1 MSSTYSTSLRIELID
16 TGTDDEAWG
25 QPTDNNLG
33 TIIEQAITG
42 VESVSLTGVSTYTLS
57 ASNAVADQ
65 SRNAVLVFTGTP
77 TANCNV
83 IAPSVNKVYVVKN
96 STSGGYNVNIKTASG
111 NAVAIG
117 ANASQLVYC
126 NGTDFK
132 SVTPSSIVG
141 NAVVVGNI
149 NASGGVSANNVFVTN
164 TLRSNTANL
173 TLTANTNVVKASFN
187 TGAFIPPAGT
197 TAQRPATPKNGMS
210 RFNTEIN
217 SYEIYAAGRW
227 QIITSSLVGLFLVVA
242 GGGGGADAIDS
253 GTVGGGGGAGGL
265 LEATYPLYPGAYSI
279 VVGAG
284 GSRGTSPTAGANS
297 TVSIL
302 GLTAIGGGHGVFNN
316 SGGAN
321 GGSGGGGSKSTAGVG
336 GTGGSGTSGQGY
348 AGGAAY
354 STNASGGGGGAG
366 AVGSSGSAGDIAG
379 GGGIGYSS
387 SVTGT
392 ATYYAGGGGGA
403 GIGYLGVGGNGGG
416 GNGAGNNGSGYQYSV
431 AGTDGLGGGGGGGFA
446 GAWVQGA
453 NGGSGVVIIR
463 YTSPTQKATGGA
475 VTSYT
480 SGGATLWVHTFTSSG
495 TLTVS

>member
-1 MSSTYSTSLRIELID
+1 MSSTYSTSLRIQLID
-16 TGTDDEAWG
+16 TNTELEAWG

-57 ASNAVADQ
+57 TANAAPDQ

-83 IAPSVNKVYVVKN
+83 IAPSVNKVYIVKN
-96 STSGGYNVNIKTASG
+96 STSGGYNVNIKTSGG
-111 NAVAIG
+111 NAVPVP
-117 ANASQLVYC
+117 ANASLLVYC

-132 SVTPSSIVG
+132 SVTSGTIVG
-141 NAVVVGNI
+141 NTVVVGDI
-149 NASGGVSANNVFVTN
+149 NATGAIAANNVFVTD

-187 TGAFIPPAGT
+187 TGAFIPPTGT
-197 TAQRPATPKNGMS
+197 TAQRPAVPKNGMS
-210 RFNTEIN
+210 RFNTDIN
-217 SYEIYAAGRW
+217 SYEIYTAGRW
-227 QIITSSLVGLFLVVA
+227 QVITSSLVGLFLVVA

-265 LEATYPLYPGAYSI
+265 LEATYPLYPGSYAI
-279 VVGAG
+279 TVGAG
-284 GSRGTSPTAGANS
+284 GVRGSPPTAGGNS
-297 TVSIL
+297 SVSVL
-302 GLTAIGGGHGVFNN
+302 GINIIGGGAGIYNN
-316 SGGAN
+316 SSSGS

-336 GTGGSGTSGQGY
+336 GSGGAGTSGQGY
-348 AGGAAY
+348 AGGSAY

-366 AVGSSGSAGDIAG
+366 AIGSPGSSGDIAG

-403 GIGYLGVGGNGGG
+403 GIGFLGVGGNGGG
-416 GNGAGNNGSGYQYSV
+416 GNGAGGNGTGYSYSV
-431 AGTDGLGGGGGGGFA
+431 AGTDGLGGGGGGGFG

-453 NGGSGVVIIR
+453 NGGSGVVIVR
-463 YTSPTQKATGGA
+463 YSSATQRATGGT

-480 SGGATLWVHTFTSSG
+480 SGGTTFWVHTFTSSG